1 MLNENCKTVGI
12 IGGMGPEAT
21 VELMRRVIELTPAN
35 DDSDHIRM
43 LVDNNPKVPS
53 RMKALIDGTGKSPAP
68 VLIAMAQ
75 GLEKSGADFLVMPCN
90 TAHHYYTEIAQSVS
104 IPFINMLEL
113 TVKKVSHNFLTLEK
127 ISLLATSPVQDL
139 KLYENFFAKIGIQ
152 VIYPIASDQ
161 ENLMLIIK
169 SVKNK
174 SLDEKDIMSF
184 KGIVKSMNA
193 DHLLIACTELSLL
206 SKMIGSKIEVI
217 DALDLLAQEVVVQAK

>member
-90 TAHHYYTEIAQSVS
+90 TAHHYYLEISQSIS
-104 IPFINMLEL
+104 IPFINMIEL
-113 TVKKVSHNFLTLEK
+113 AVKKTSQAFSKLEK
-127 ISLLATSPVQDL
+127 ISLFATSPVKDL
-139 KLYENFFAKIGIQ
+139 KLYENSFEKLGIQ
-152 VIYPIASDQ
+152 TIYPLLPSQ
-161 ENLMLIIK
+161 ENLMQIIK

-174 SLDEKDIMSF
+174 SIGEKEIESFKDI
-184 KGIVKSMNA
+184 VYSMNA

-206 SKMIGSKIEVI
+206 SEMIDNKIEVI
-217 DALDLLAQEVVVQAK
+217 DALDLLAQEVVSQAT

>member
-35 DDSDHIRM
+35 DDGDHIRM

-53 RMKALIDGTGKSPAP
+53 RIKALIEGSGESPLP
-68 VLIAMAQ
+68 ELIKMAQ

-90 TAHHYYTEIAQSVS
+90 TAHHYYLEIAESVS
-104 IPFINMLEL
+104 IPFINMIEL
-113 TVKKVSHNFLTLEK
+113 AVKKVNHEFPKLEK
-127 ISLLATSPVQDL
+127 ISLLASSAVNNL
-139 KLYENFFAKIGIQ
+139 KLYENLFKKVGIQ
-152 VIYPIASDQ
+152 TIYPLLPNQ
-161 ENLMLIIK
+161 ESLMRIIK

-174 SLDEKDIMSF
+174 SIHEKEIESF
-184 KGIVKSMNA
+184 KNIVNSLDA

-206 SKMIGSKIEVI
+206 SNLIDSKVEVI
-217 DALDLLAQEVVVQAK
+217 DALDLLAQEIVSQAT

>member
-127 ISLLATSPVQDL
+127 ISLLATSPVHDL